1 MGIQVKGD
9 NNAGVA
15 QVFANRLGGLTSD
28 EAQGC
33 EGVAQTVEGQVG
45 QIIWFG
51 EGLLHKSNI

>member
-1 MGIQVKGD
+1 LQ
-9 NNAGVA
+9 
-15 QVFANRLGGLTSD
+15 RHS
-28 EAQGC
+28 C

>member
-9 NNAGVA
+9 DNAGVA
-15 QVFANRLGGLTSD
+15 QVFVNRLGGHTSD
-28 EAQGC
+28 KAQGC